1 MEILKSLPLS
11 RITRLH
17 SLSPLSQLR
26 LTILCRNQA
35 TCRIILCR
43 SLKNLRRRPTN
54 PGSKRDGEKERQR
67 DGEKEGY
74 RKRGSLRLSVSPSL
88 RLFNRA
94 IRYKKAASEFRG
106 RRFSQGVKVNLEA
119 YNYDCNSLPG
129 LNRMVFPS
137 GMATC
142 VPVRGLRP
150 MPRLRGLTTK
160 TPKPRSSMR
169 SPRFIASFMASK
181 RASTA
186 TSAFIFGT
194 PVFSATLLMMS
205 SLITDSPTQEASIQ
219 FDFESVSICL
229 LVFKGMQKK
238 HGAL

>member
-1 MEILKSLPLS
+1 MNGDPEITPPEPDYPAPQPEPPVPTPPDYPVPKPGDLPDYPVPDPEKPPPGPDEPWFKNGQRDSATESLNLQF
-11 RITRLH
+11 
-17 SLSPLSQLR
+17 SLSLHP
-26 LTILCRNQA
+26 
-35 TCRIILCR
+35 
-43 SLKNLRRRPTN
+43 
-54 PGSKRDGEKERQR
+54 
-67 DGEKEGY
+67 
-74 RKRGSLRLSVSPSL
+74 SVSSGA
-88 RLFNRA
+88 RRF
-94 IRYKKAASEFRG
+94 RYKKATSDFRS

-169 SPRFIASFMASK
+169 SPRFMASFIASK

-205 SLITDSPTQEASIQ
+205 SLITDSLTQEASIQ
-219 FDFESVSICL
+219 FDSASVSMCL
-229 LVFKGMQKK
+229 FVFKGLQKK
-238 HGAL
+238 QDAL